1 MGSSRWQVTITTR
14 LGIKEVLSLGLLLV
28 EMPVF
33 ENRTRLFVKER
44 VSLLKLR
51 DTYDLLEVESLGS
64 VGLAKDEPATWA
76 KWARLLAKKALLP
89 TTLNVY
95 ADNHPQPQLSIHK
108 RPGIFRTRLEIRD
121 AHGQLLVQVISK
133 VFTLGGALVIQDAG
147 RQPIGELTGDWK
159 GWDYT
164 ATLRGEAIGRVTKKW
179 AGLSKELFTNADQY
193 LVEASQPQHFRLVLG
208 LALAVDLVYKERQG

>member
-1 MGSSRWQVTITTR
+1 MTSTIKK
-14 LGIKEVLSLGLLLV
+14 GIKGALLSGLLLV
-28 EMPVF
+28 ETLVF
-33 ENRTRLFVKER
+33 QNRTRLFVKER

-51 DTYDLLEVESLGS
+51 DTYDLLEVENLDS
-64 VGLAKDEPATWA
+64 VGLAKDEPPTWA

-95 ADNHPQPQLSIHK
+95 ADNHPHPQLSIHK

-121 AHGQLLVQVISK
+121 AYGQLLVQVISR
-133 VFTLGGALVIQDAG
+133 VFTLGGALVIQDGG

-164 ATLRGEAIGRVTKKW
+164 ATIRGEAIGRVTKKW
-179 AGLSKELFTNADQY
+179 AGLAKELFTNADQY
-193 LVEASQPQHFRLVLG
+193 LVESRQPQHFSLVLG